1 MTEITPGA
9 TPSPTSLTGVT
20 QQKPDAK
27 DAKPSDSSVK
37 SFEQLLEGGPDDEG
51 TELPRGPFSRPR
63 QGGDG
68 QQSDKPFK
76 QGLAGQKSAEG
87 KYPGGHQGV
96 DGRYPAGQ
104 QSTDGRG
111 AVGQNPASNPAGLR
125 GNASVG
131 QPANGTGAD
140 AAIAQ
145 VGNPSTGVG
154 LAGAQKAPVE
164 DKKLPQDSG
173 VPTQGFDGDEAASG
187 LQQTSQAQPTQ
198 PVAAPGGV
206 APGTDARA
214 DDVAKL
220 ANTFYKEL
228 GARDLNAVKQGG
240 ALQFKLGGD
249 AFPGTSVKVSVEA
262 GLTVIDVS
270 SIEPDVQQFLKDSQV
285 ELNRFFDAGV
295 SVRVEERDESSEQQ
309 QQQDEPEDQEDN
321 E

>member
-1 MTEITPGA
+1 MTEITSGA
-9 TPSPTSLTGVT
+9 TPSPASLTGVT

-51 TELPRGPFSRPR
+51 TELPRGPFSRPKH
-63 QGGDG
+63 GGDG
-68 QQSDKPFK
+68 QQSEKPFQ
-76 QGLAGQKSAEG
+76 QGLAGQKPAEG
-87 KYPGGHQGV
+87 KYPGGHQGI

-111 AVGQNPASNPAGLR
+111 VSGQNAASNPAGL
-125 GNASVG
+125 GANASVG
-131 QPANGTGAD
+131 QPANGVGASAATGA
-140 AAIAQ
+140 
-145 VGNPSTGVG
+145 G
-154 LAGAQKAPVE
+154 LAGVQKAPVE
-164 DKKLPQDSG
+164 DKKPLQEGGIPI
-173 VPTQGFDGDEAASG
+173 QGFDGDEASSG

-206 APGTDARA
+206 APGADARA

>member
-9 TPSPTSLTGVT
+9 TPSATSLTGVT
-20 QQKPDAK
+20 QQKPDNK
-27 DAKPSDSSVK
+27 DAKPSDSAVK
-37 SFEQLLEGGPDDEG
+37 SFEQLLEGSDDEG
-51 TELPRGPFSRPR
+51 TALPRGPFSRPR

-68 QQSDKPFK
+68 QQSDKPLQ
-76 QGLAGQKSAEG
+76 QGLAGQKPAEG
-87 KYPGGHQGV
+87 KYPGGHQGI

-104 QSTDGRG
+104 QN
-111 AVGQNPASNPAGLR
+111 QASNPAGLG

-131 QPANGTGAD
+131 QS
-140 AAIAQ
+140 AAQ
-145 VGNPSTGVG
+145 QGNPSTGVG
-154 LAGAQKAPVE
+154 LAGAQKAPEE

-173 VPTQGFDGDEAASG
+173 IPIRGFDGDEAASG

-198 PVAAPGGV
+198 SVAAPVGA

-228 GARDLNAVKQGG
+228 GARDLNTVKQGG